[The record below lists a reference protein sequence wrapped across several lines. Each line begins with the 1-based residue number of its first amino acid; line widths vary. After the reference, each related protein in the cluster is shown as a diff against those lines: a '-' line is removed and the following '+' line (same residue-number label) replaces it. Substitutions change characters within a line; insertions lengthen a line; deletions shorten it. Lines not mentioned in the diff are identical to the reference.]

1 MHQRFRMKPIYLL
14 VLQAL
19 ACYAHAADTAPAMD
33 APQIIEVMGQ
43 GQSRQVQNIS
53 RSDMM
58 KAVPGTSPLKSL
70 EKLPGVNFQ
79 SADPFG
85 AYEWSTRI
93 SIRGFNQ
100 NQLGFTLDGIPL
112 GDMSYGNNNGLH
124 ISRAISSE
132 NVGRVAVSQGAGAL
146 ATASTNVTRSVVGS
160 GPAREI
166 LSTSPWFG

>member
-1 MHQRFRMKPIYLL
+1 MYSRLKPLSFF
-14 VLQAL
+14 VMQAL
-19 ACYAHAADTAPAMD
+19 ACYAQAAEAVNAGEANALITAP
-33 APQIIEVMGQ
+33 QVVEVMGQ

-53 RSDMM
+53 RADLA
-58 KAVPGTSPLKSL
+58 KAIPGSSPLKAL
-70 EKLPGVNFQ
+70 EKLPGVSFQ

-124 ISRAISSE
+124 
-132 NVGRVAVSQGAGAL
+132 
-146 ATASTNVTRSVVGS
+146 
-160 GPAREI
+160 
-166 LSTSPWFG
+166 